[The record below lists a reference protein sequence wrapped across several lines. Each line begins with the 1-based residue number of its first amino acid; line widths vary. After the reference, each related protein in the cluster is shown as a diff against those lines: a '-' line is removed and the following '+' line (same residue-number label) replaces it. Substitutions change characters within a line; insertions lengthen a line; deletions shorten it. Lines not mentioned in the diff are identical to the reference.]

1 MIRGVDAQVMTQRA
15 AEYSKDVSAM
25 LRRDEVAN
33 EFASRMNRLNVQQ
46 EMQAVSQL
54 EKAEQQRVR
63 RDAEQKKE
71 GGSGGKRG
79 EDGKDAAPRSS
90 EPELPSIGRAESRP
104 LLDIEI

>member
-54 EKAEQQRVR
+54 EKAEQQRVMEEK
-63 RDAEQKKE
+63 ALAKGLLEEAQKKAAY
-71 GGSGGKRG
+71 SIKMLLTQALP
-79 EDGKDAAPRSS
+79 EDT
-90 EPELPSIGRAESRP
+90 ELTVG
-104 LLDIEI
+104 